1 MSSSRIWVLLGSV
14 IIVAVL
20 AGGFFL
26 GVQPELA
33 AASRSAGDRV
43 LVESQNAELEMSL
56 KELERQA
63 AQAPAIRSEIG
74 ALRESIPA
82 SPAHAE
88 LLRQLDAFAS
98 AAGVRVTSV
107 SPQDPVAFL
116 VAPQYASLVPASV
129 TGDTFAVLPMTLS
142 ASGSFEQVT
151 QFVAALQTAERLLFV
166 SDVVLSLDEATAT
179 YTADIT
185 ANMYALAA
193 GATASTGGS
202 PTETAAD
209 Q

>member
-14 IIVAVL
+14 VIVAVL

-33 AASRSAGDRV
+33 AASRSADDRV
-43 LVESQNAELEMSL
+43 LVESQNAELERSL
-56 KELERQA
+56 KELEQQA
-63 AQAPAIRSEIG
+63 AQTPAIRSEIEV
-74 ALRESIPA
+74 LRRSIPA

-98 AAGVRVTSV
+98 AAGVRVTSF

-116 VAPQYASLVPASV
+116 AAPQYASLVPASV

-142 ASGSFEQVT
+142 ATGSLEQVT

-185 ANMYALAA
+185 ASMYALAA
-193 GATASTGGS
+193 GATAETSDA
-202 PTETAAD
+202 PAETAAD